1 METKLEG
8 ALQKNIC
15 FCLIALAP
23 EVVLDQRHHLK
34 PPSLPCSSPKIN
46 ENLLT
51 YQLIFFMKSFVILS
65 VIMDG
70 EIVYSLLFVCHLIC
84 LVVQSGDYNT
94 LSCMFPR
101 FHFLCIH
108 CVVEREVGGGAGR
121 VDTTKSSD

>member
-1 METKLEG
+1 MQFDGFMETKLEG

-15 FCLIALAP
+15 FCLISLAP

-51 YQLIFFMKSFVILS
+51 YQLNFFMKSFVILS

-70 EIVYSLLFVCHLIC
+70 EIVYSLLFF
-84 LVVQSGDYNT
+84 
-94 LSCMFPR
+94 LSSYLFGSQ
-101 FHFLCIH
+101 
-108 CVVEREVGGGAGR
+108 EW
-121 VDTTKSSD
+121 